1 MQTSLHAFQL
11 EPHIAVTSQLLTP
24 HNVPCVPNSSTFNQK
39 PVVPHSLSRSSATV
53 ENSLP
58 LTEAQPTGSLF
69 HLSQF
74 SFQSNQA
81 CCLSYR
87 YFRLHYVSTSIYR
100 STSYGAFELWT
111 EHCSQT
117 TDVVEGVW
125 TAQQHQNY
133 CLLMTS
139 SLGHCPFQYNFCVCF
154 HQSVCLS
161 VCLSHRGRN

>member
-1 MQTSLHAFQL
+1 MYRVCPT
-11 EPHIAVTSQLLTP
+11 AVPSIRSQLCPTACLDP
-24 HNVPCVPNSSTFNQK
+24 VPQWKILCPWQK
-39 PVVPHSLSRSSATV
+39 PSPQDHFIAYPS
-53 ENSLP
+53 
-58 LTEAQPTGSLF
+58 
-69 HLSQF
+69 F
-74 SFQSNQA
+74 SFKSNQA

-87 YFRLHYVSTSIYR
+87 YFRLHYVSTSIYH

-139 SLGHCPFQYNFCVCF
+139 SLGHCLFQYNFCVCF

-161 VCLSHRGRN
+161 VWVTEVETKTLCKF